1 MPIVLNKIESTEVR
15 IFVIATTF
23 DTEPNLELQQ
33 LVAGALLETNLEVC
47 NYVITTFK
55 VNKLWSLE

>member
-23 DTEPNLELQQ
+23 DTEPTFLELQQ
-33 LVAGALLETNLEVC
+33 LVAGAL
-47 NYVITTFK
+47 
-55 VNKLWSLE
+55 